1 MNKQLT
7 GFKGL
12 LYILVLVSVWP
23 IILDVIRGDN
33 IWQGYP

>member
-12 LYILVLVSVWP
+12 LYIGAGECVADYFRRDSW
-23 IILDVIRGDN
+23 R
-33 IWQGYP
+33 

>member
-12 LYILVLVSVWP
+12 LYILVLVSVADYFRRDSW
-23 IILDVIRGDN
+23 R
-33 IWQGYP
+33 